1 MQKHWMIQV
10 WKSLNKSAHYCVP
23 LGNFMYEHVIKKE
36 NKIIIFMVALIPLF
50 CVLTVFT
57 FISATVTSMLDG
69 VASVVGFPIVSI
81 QSDSMAPTLN
91 PGDLVIT
98 SSANAE
104 DLQSGDIIT
113 YWTIINAE
121 RVLNTHR
128 ITAIYDGGGYLIFET
143 KGDKNTSVDCIT
155 VNERDVIGKYLFR
168 IPFLGKIFDIFF

>member
-1 MQKHWMIQV
+1 
-10 WKSLNKSAHYCVP
+10 
-23 LGNFMYEHVIKKE
+23 
-36 NKIIIFMVALIPLF
+36 MVALIPLF

-113 YWTIINAE
+113 Y
-121 RVLNTHR
+121 
-128 ITAIYDGGGYLIFET
+128 
-143 KGDKNTSVDCIT
+143 
-155 VNERDVIGKYLFR
+155 
-168 IPFLGKIFDIFF
+168 